1 MNKQQTYFAC
11 LVGAI
16 FSLICFGIVGA
27 DFALALKY
35 VVEKEY
41 VLSVIYFLLAIY
53 LFTRSVKVLIT
64 CKELFMDA
72 KEKI

>member
-16 FSLICFGIVGA
+16 FSLIGFGIVGA
-27 DFALALKY
+27 DFALALKH

-41 VLSVIYFLLAIY
+41 VLSVFCFLIAIY
-53 LFTRSVKVLIT
+53 LFTRSVKILIT
-64 CKELFMDA
+64 CKELFMDV
-72 KEKI
+72 KGEI